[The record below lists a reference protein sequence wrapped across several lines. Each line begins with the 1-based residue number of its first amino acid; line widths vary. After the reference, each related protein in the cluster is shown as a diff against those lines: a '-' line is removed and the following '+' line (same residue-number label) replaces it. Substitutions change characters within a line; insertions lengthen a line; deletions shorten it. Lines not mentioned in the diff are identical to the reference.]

1 MVLILTIP
9 VSKIKA
15 YTFDN
20 GVEIDEQWL
29 YENVYVANN
38 INYDEYPL
46 LYMNISPESN
56 ERLSIYLYKENDSQI
71 KTIYKKEDGSLWSN
85 INSQEWYIINFDKN
99 GNQWLKNKYPS
110 NRYRFTNEYRDNEST
125 KYMSNFDIIDSKTGE
140 IIKMAELSEVLNS
153 QIKINYTIAQDLEG
167 IELANIR
174 VNYQE
179 YNSDRI
185 YQIKV
190 GNSEWKDVSD
200 SIAAAAKEGYY
211 YYELQTYY
219 NQKIESRILENSNQV
234 EYNSKRITSLHD
246 FEMIVNHAPAEDL
259 EGRFVNAVTVDLFYC
274 WENDYTYQ
282 YSFDNETFYK
292 MDVSKDNKRFIL
304 NHGVQTFLY
313 FRILDKDN
321 KVIYTKDYKE
331 IFDGIVRHVHIKEN
345 YKTENDI
352 KYIVV
357 DLDLSEYTP
366 FQEDYNFTILVNN
379 IELELNQRLLYEDHY
394 FYNITKEM
402 YEDFPELNIEVYI
415 DNFLVDAVCYSPK
428 YGGLDFDSKYNEI
441 VENKFEDELG
451 DQDYSTVGGMI
462 ETVKKFITAVSGYI
476 QTFFR
481 LIMRFFNR
489 LNIWIRTFI
498 ISEFAVIII
507 CKIIKVARR

>member
-9 VSKIKA
+9 LSKIKA

-29 YENVYVANN
+29 YENVYIAND
-38 INYDEYPL
+38 INYEEYPL
-46 LYMNISPESN
+46 LYMDVFSFGSGGISVN
-56 ERLSIYLYKENDSQI
+56 LYKENDSQI
-71 KTIYKKEDGSLWSN
+71 KTIYKREDGSLWSDFN
-85 INSQEWYIINFDKN
+85 NKEFYGISFDKN
-99 GNQWLKNKYPS
+99 GKQWFKSQYTS
-110 NRYRFTNEYRDNEST
+110 RSYRFTNEYRDNESK
-125 KYMSNFDIIDSKTGE
+125 KYMSNFDIVDSKTGE

-153 QIKINYTIAQDLEG
+153 QIKIKYTIAQDIEG

-185 YQIKV
+185 YQIKI

-200 SIAAAAKEGYY
+200 SVAAAAKEGYY

-219 NQKIESRILENSNQV
+219 NQKIEARILENSSQV
-234 EYNSKRITSLHD
+234 EYNSKRITVLHD

-259 EGRFVNAVTVDLFYC
+259 EGRFVNTITVDLFYC

-292 MDVSKDNKRFIL
+292 MDVSKGNKRFIF

-313 FRILDKDN
+313 FRILDKEN

-331 IFDGIVRHVHIKEN
+331 IFDGITKHIHVKED

-357 DLDLSEYTP
+357 DLDLSEYTS
-366 FQEDYNFTILVNN
+366 FQTDYNFTILVNN
-379 IELELNQRLLYEDHY
+379 VELELNQRLLYEDHY
-394 FYNITKEM
+394 LYNITKEM
-402 YEDFPELNIEVYI
+402 YENFQELNIEIYI
-415 DNFLVDAVCYSPK
+415 DNFLVEAVCYSPK
-428 YGGLDFDSKYNEI
+428 YGGLDFDNKYNEI
-441 VENKFEDELG
+441 VEDKFEDELG

-462 ETVKKFITAVSGYI
+462 ETVKKFITAVSEYI
-476 QTFFR
+476 QTFFK

-507 CKIIKVARR
+507 CRIIKVARR